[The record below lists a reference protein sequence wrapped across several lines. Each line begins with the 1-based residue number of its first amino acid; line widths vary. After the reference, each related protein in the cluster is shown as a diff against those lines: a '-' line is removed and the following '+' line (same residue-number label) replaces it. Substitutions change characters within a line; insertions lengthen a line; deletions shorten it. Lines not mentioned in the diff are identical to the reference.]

1 MFVAFSAEPDNGE
14 DGEEDGE
21 EDEED
26 EDNKLERSEE
36 ITAGESDNPV
46 EFENERTEPIKLL
59 NSDVSS
65 RCVAL
70 SDRLSEDKRSLNP
83 FSTELTV
90 FWD

>member
-1 MFVAFSAEPDNGE
+1 LLLLFVAFSVEPDNGE
-14 DGEEDGE
+14 DGEED
-21 EDEED
+21 DI
-26 EDNKLERSEE
+26 KPERSEE

-90 FWD
+90 P

>member
-1 MFVAFSAEPDNGE
+1 LLFVAFSAEPDNGE
-14 DGEEDGE
+14 DGEEEEDGE
-21 EDEED
+21 

>member
-1 MFVAFSAEPDNGE
+1 MLFVAFSAEPDNGE
-14 DGEEDGE
+14 DREDGE
-21 EDEED
+21 EDEE

-90 FWD
+90 PWD